1 LIKRYMHNVNL
12 KAFAGSITLLVV
24 TAGVIFGS
32 AWTLN
37 YWQAWT
43 FLAAFFGSAFAITI
57 YLMKKDPK
65 LLERRI
71 SAGPLH
77 EKETSQKI
85 IQSLAQASFL
95 LVIIFPVLDHRFG
108 WSTVPPYVN
117 ILGDILVVI
126 GFYIVFLV
134 FKENTFA
141 SALIEVR
148 AEQKVI
154 STGPY
159 ARVRHPMYIGALI
172 LLIGTPL
179 SLGSLWGV
187 LTIIP
192 ITVVI
197 IWRLLDEERFLA
209 KDLAGYVEY
218 EERVTYRLVPFLW

>member
-1 LIKRYMHNVNL
+1 MKNVNL
-12 KAFAGSITLLVV
+12 KAFAGSLALLVI
-24 TAGVIFGS
+24 TAAVIFGS
-32 AWTLN
+32 AWTLD
-37 YWQAWT
+37 YWQAWV
-43 FLAAFFGSAFAITI
+43 FLIAFFGPAFAITI
-57 YLMKKDPK
+57 YLMKMDPG

-77 EKETSQKI
+77 EKETNQKI

-108 WSTVPPYVN
+108 WSIVPPYIN
-117 ILGDILVVI
+117 IVGDILIVI

-141 SALIEVR
+141 SALIEVTT
-148 AEQKVI
+148 EQKVI

-159 ARVRHPMYIGALI
+159 ASVRHPMYIGALI
-172 LLIGTPL
+172 LLLGTPL
-179 SLGSLWGV
+179 ALGSLWGV

-192 ITVVI
+192 IMAVI

-209 KDLAGYVEY
+209 KSLPGYLEY
-218 EERVTYRLVPFLW
+218 EKKVKYRLVPFVW